1 MNEPA
6 LEAKHDNNSI
16 ANLLVQVLVHLPPEI
31 IRKSISMSTLV
42 GVQKLLD
49 QVAGGEAIASDAQA
63 RATAGGSEAAN
74 RKPKS

>member
-1 MNEPA
+1 
-6 LEAKHDNNSI
+6 
-16 ANLLVQVLVHLPPEI
+16 
-31 IRKSISMSTLV
+31 MSTLV